1 MQTTE
6 KITALFD
13 LDGVILDTETQYSH
27 FWHAV
32 GQQYLGMDDLE
43 GRIKGQTMTYICN
56 TFFPGMLRE
65 QEEITQALNRFELE
79 MSYDYI
85 PGVRDFIED
94 LRSHGAHMAVVTS
107 SNEQKMSAAY
117 RARPELKT
125 LFDRILTAEL
135 FAHSKPAP
143 DCYLLGMQI
152 FESTPDTTYVFEDS
166 FNGLKAG
173 MASGAH
179 VIGLATTN
187 SCESIAP
194 LCHCVLPD
202 FSGFGYDKLLQVNK

>member
-1 MQTTE
+1 MQSAET
-6 KITALFD
+6 ITALFD
-13 LDGVILDTETQYSH
+13 LDGVILDTETQYSL
-27 FWHAV
+27 FWHAI

-56 TFFPGMLRE
+56 TFFPGKQHA

-79 MSYDYI
+79 MSYDYV
-85 PGVRDFIED
+85 PGVLDFIAD
-94 LRSHGAHMAVVTS
+94 LHRHGAHMAVVTS
-107 SNEQKMSAAY
+107 SNEQKMAAAY

-125 LFDRILTAEL
+125 MFDRILTAEL

-152 FESTPDTTYVFEDS
+152 FGSTPANTYVFEDS

-173 MASGAH
+173 MASGAN

-187 SCESIAP
+187 SRESIAP

-202 FSGFGYDKLLQVNK
+202 FSGFSYDKLLQVNK

>member
-1 MQTTE
+1 MQSTE
-6 KITALFD
+6 TITALFD
-13 LDGVILDTETQYSH
+13 LDGVILDTETQYSL
-27 FWHAV
+27 FWHAI

-56 TFFPGMLRE
+56 TFFPGKERE

-79 MSYDYI
+79 MSYDYV
-85 PGVRDFIED
+85 PGVLDFIED
-94 LRSHGAHMAVVTS
+94 LHRHGAHMAVVTS
-107 SNEQKMSAAY
+107 SNEQKMAAAH

-125 LFDRILTAEL
+125 MFDRILTAEL

-152 FESTPDTTYVFEDS
+152 FGSTPANTYVFEDS

-173 MASGAH
+173 MASGAN

-187 SCESIAP
+187 SRESIAP

-202 FSGFGYDKLLQVNK
+202 FSGFTYDKLLQVNK